1 MSVRRFVSRRGAP
14 IEIHSDN
21 GTNFRGADRLLKE
34 QIQNISEAMAETF
47 TNATTKWVFIPP
59 SAPHMG
65 GSWER
70 MVRSVKSAMEA
81 ANGGR
86 RLDDEGLL
94 TLAQEA
100 ESSSSGVRQP
110 AARPANEAAA
120 LRSTWGQIQFQMDVF
135 WRRWTREYLPTLTR
149 RSKWFGE
156 VKPISVGDVVFI
168 VEEARRNGWTRGRI
182 CKVFKGQD
190 GRIRQAL
197 VQTNGGII
205 RRPVSR
211 LAILDVAPVSKTGPG
226 SSADQCY
233 GEEDVHAGSPASP
246 DLPQRQANNP

>member
-100 ESSSSGVRQP
+100 ESMVNSRPLTYLPLDSEEAEALTPNHFILGSSSGVRQP

-135 WRRWTREYLPTLTR
+135 WRRWTL
-149 RSKWFGE
+149 
-156 VKPISVGDVVFI
+156 
-168 VEEARRNGWTRGRI
+168 
-182 CKVFKGQD
+182 
-190 GRIRQAL
+190 
-197 VQTNGGII
+197 
-205 RRPVSR
+205 SR

>member
-100 ESSSSGVRQP
+100 ESMAVQAVYDNQRRAQRMKLPLYGVPGDRYSFKWTFSGDDGHTS
-110 AARPANEAAA
+110 
-120 LRSTWGQIQFQMDVF
+120 L
-135 WRRWTREYLPTLTR
+135 
-149 RSKWFGE
+149 
-156 VKPISVGDVVFI
+156 
-168 VEEARRNGWTRGRI
+168 
-182 CKVFKGQD
+182 KVSYIGC
-190 GRIRQAL
+190 G
-197 VQTNGGII
+197 
-205 RRPVSR
+205 
-211 LAILDVAPVSKTGPG
+211 
-226 SSADQCY
+226 
-233 GEEDVHAGSPASP
+233 AG
-246 DLPQRQANNP
+246 

>member
-100 ESSSSGVRQP
+100 ESMVNSRPLTYLPLDSEEAEALTPNHFILGSSSGVRQP

-135 WRRWTREYLPTLTR
+135 WRRWTHQ
-149 RSKWFGE
+149 SQG
-156 VKPISVGDVVFI
+156 
-168 VEEARRNGWTRGRI
+168 
-182 CKVFKGQD
+182 
-190 GRIRQAL
+190 
-197 VQTNGGII
+197 
-205 RRPVSR
+205 
-211 LAILDVAPVSKTGPG
+211 
-226 SSADQCY
+226 
-233 GEEDVHAGSPASP
+233 
-246 DLPQRQANNP
+246 